1 MNYGLHIVLSA
12 NICGESDT
20 FERLDT
26 VFVKDEYKNEVITT
40 TDDTRAT
47 NIDVVHD
54 ALRQR
59 NRFCDVYDGNGYAI
73 DIFTP
78 FARDKECFCLIR
90 RPDVEKGYEYHRR
103 MFNNKT

>member
-12 NICGESDT
+12 NICGDSDN

-47 NIDVVHD
+47 NIDIVHD
-54 ALRQR
+54 ALR
-59 NRFCDVYDGNGYAI
+59 
-73 DIFTP
+73 
-78 FARDKECFCLIR
+78 
-90 RPDVEKGYEYHRR
+90 
-103 MFNNKT
+103 